1 MIEKHPPLDFAIFL
15 VCGAA
20 VLGGLTDNA
29 YTNLNVQAG
38 ALMLADNGI
47 CCIDEFDKMDIKDQ
61 VWSLVLSCLSVQ
73 MHCHCHIWQKMYTS
87 VENNVFVTEMQVCS
101 QTKFMSLLE

>member
-1 MIEKHPPLDFAIFL
+1 MIEKHPLDIAIIL

-20 VLGGLTDNA
+20 VFGGLTDNA

-61 VWSLVLSCLSVQ
+61 VWSLVLSCLSQSRRTAIV
-73 MHCHCHIWQKMYTS
+73 TS
-87 VENNVFVTEMQVCS
+87 GRMCTQV
-101 QTKFMSLLE
+101 

>member
-1 MIEKHPPLDFAIFL
+1 MIEKHPLDIAIIL

-61 VWSLVLSCLSVQ
+61 VWSLVLSCLFHSRCTAIV
-73 MHCHCHIWQKMYTS
+73 TS
-87 VENNVFVTEMQVCS
+87 GRMCTQV
-101 QTKFMSLLE
+101 